1 MSGLRVVNAGTRS
14 GWILMRATLNG
25 QDVTDIPLDL
35 RERDVNGLELELT
48 TRVTTLTG
56 TLVGSDGQPPPD
68 FSVVVFSEDE
78 AKWNAMSR
86 YVTVLRAAKD
96 GMFRTRGLPAANY
109 VAVGIPTSVTGE
121 WQNPDFLKKLRV
133 SAGAVR
139 FSLID
144 GGSASITVTVKR

>member
-1 MSGLRVVNAGTRS
+1 M
-14 GWILMRATLNG
+14 
-25 QDVTDIPLDL
+25 
-35 RERDVNGLELELT
+35 
-48 TRVTTLTG
+48 TTLTG
-56 TLVGSDGQPPPD
+56 TLVGPDNQPPPD

-96 GMFRTRGLPAANY
+96 GTFRMQGLPAANY
-109 VAVGIPTSVTGE
+109 VAVAIPTSVTGE
-121 WQNPDFLKKLRV
+121 WQDVDVLKKLRV

-144 GGSASITVTVKR
+144 GGAASIRVTVKR